1 MDDLPT
7 RTLPGQ
13 QRLLSALKLASGS
26 SCGEPGADACRTS
39 LHPRPP
45 LRRLPPPSL
54 EGREKE
60 RQFGDYQSEA
70 FPFQRA
76 APADCFQVAAPGPLP
91 PGWGRGWGWRVTPP
105 TPSPSLSPAAQSL
118 CLNEISAGRA
128 WLTLHPYP
136 WLPPDFPKSG
146 LGSEALA
153 VCLAQFRAMF
163 PPAETPSILTPA
175 HVFCA
180 CFQAWRQLPLLWL
193 SPQELYLCLDEHGW
207 VGGVVQE

>member
-1 MDDLPT
+1 M
-7 RTLPGQ
+7 
-13 QRLLSALKLASGS
+13 KLASGS
-26 SCGEPGADACRTS
+26 SCGEPGADACRTY

-45 LRRLPPPSL
+45 PRRLPPPSL

-60 RQFGDYQSEA
+60 RQFGDYQSEG

-76 APADCFQVAAPGPLP
+76 APTDCFQVAAPGPLP

-105 TPSPSLSPAAQSL
+105 PHPQVFPQLPSPCVLMRSQLAGPGSPSTPTPGFRQ
-118 CLNEISAGRA
+118 
-128 WLTLHPYP
+128 
-136 WLPPDFPKSG
+136 DFPKSG

-193 SPQELYLCLDEHGW
+193 NPQELYLCLDEHGW